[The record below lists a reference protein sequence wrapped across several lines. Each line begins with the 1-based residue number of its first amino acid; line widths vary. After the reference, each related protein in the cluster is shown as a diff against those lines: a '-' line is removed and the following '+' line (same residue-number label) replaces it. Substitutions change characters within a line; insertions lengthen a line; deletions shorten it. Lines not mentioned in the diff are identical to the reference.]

1 MKVPPFFRRLFKF
14 TSMDFETAVWEMINL
29 IIAPKKVFRNIYYHV
44 QTYISLDSYSK
55 PKTMMLTLT
64 PETKNSYHRAD
75 PAFTYLLS
83 LFFWLTGLAWG
94 LAYADGFGRAVKI
107 SFSFVLFHLLGS
119 SVIVSTL
126 MYFLVGKV
134 LGKRRQGLFGP
145 PNGGEEELEFGYCFD
160 VSIRAFTPI
169 WVFLYVLQFL
179 LMPLI
184 AQDYWVSN
192 FFGNTMF
199 LLALSYYFIIIF
211 LGFNA
216 LPFLSR
222 TEVLLVPIPI
232 LVILWVITYF
242 SRPRLCLPTDAPM
255 STDTTFRNFTA
266 QQAAEYAFGRGGSY
280 PELLYETILDFHQ
293 GKRDLCMD
301 VGTGPGKVV
310 WDLLNYFSHCIGSDA
325 GEQMIEHA
333 KQEALSRHVAHRTTF
348 LPVEAEHCGDPA
360 LLHRAGFEPNTI
372 DLVTVATAAHWFRF
386 PAFYLSAAQALR
398 PGGTLAIWTTSSYFC
413 HPSVPRHREIQSL
426 LHTLED
432 EMLGPYMTPGN
443 RLARQCYDHLP
454 LPWTPLPPSAAT
466 DGGVAE
472 NPSAAF
478 FDETAF
484 ERKHWDRDGGP
495 SAPPLS
501 DGSPA
506 PYLLGREVDLHVDVK
521 GFSSSGPVIRWREA
535 NPEKAN
541 TDQDPIRVIAQR
553 LKQVVGEQTDLVL
566 APSCTLLLFRRT

>member
-1 MKVPPFFRRLFKF
+1 MPTSQRRSTMKVPPFFRRLFKF

-29 IIAPKKVFRNIYYHV
+29 IIAPKKVFRNIYYH
-44 QTYISLDSYSK
+44 T
-55 PKTMMLTLT
+55 TMLTRK

-107 SFSFVLFHLLGS
+107 SFAFVLFHLIGS

-192 FFGNTMF
+192 FFGNSMF

-232 LVILWVITYF
+232 LVILWVISLF
-242 SRPRLCLPTDAPM
+242 
-255 STDTTFRNFTA
+255 TF
-266 QQAAEYAFGRGGSY
+266 
-280 PELLYETILDFHQ
+280 D
-293 GKRDLCMD
+293 C
-301 VGTGPGKVV
+301 
-310 WDLLNYFSHCIGSDA
+310 
-325 GEQMIEHA
+325 
-333 KQEALSRHVAHRTTF
+333 
-348 LPVEAEHCGDPA
+348 
-360 LLHRAGFEPNTI
+360 
-372 DLVTVATAAHWFRF
+372 AT
-386 PAFYLSAAQALR
+386 
-398 PGGTLAIWTTSSYFC
+398 
-413 HPSVPRHREIQSL
+413 
-426 LHTLED
+426 
-432 EMLGPYMTPGN
+432 N
-443 RLARQCYDHLP
+443 
-454 LPWTPLPPSAAT
+454 
-466 DGGVAE
+466 
-472 NPSAAF
+472 
-478 FDETAF
+478 
-484 ERKHWDRDGGP
+484 
-495 SAPPLS
+495 
-501 DGSPA
+501 
-506 PYLLGREVDLHVDVK
+506 
-521 GFSSSGPVIRWREA
+521 
-535 NPEKAN
+535 
-541 TDQDPIRVIAQR
+541 
-553 LKQVVGEQTDLVL
+553 L
-566 APSCTLLLFRRT
+566 APVLWCGVNLRKPV

>member
-44 QTYISLDSYSK
+44 QT
-55 PKTMMLTLT
+55 
-64 PETKNSYHRAD
+64 KNSYHRAD

-107 SFSFVLFHLLGS
+107 SFAFVLFHLLGS

-222 TEVLLVPIPI
+222 TEVLLAPIPV
-232 LVILWVITYF
+232 LVILWVISLFTF
-242 SRPRLCLPTDAPM
+242 DCATNLAPVLWCGVNLRKPLVAIPNCTLPTRITSSI

-266 QQAAEYAFGRGGSY
+266 QQAAAYASGRGGSY
-280 PELLYETILDFHQ
+280 PQPLYETILDFHL
-293 GKRDLCMD
+293 GNRDLCMD
-301 VGTGPGKVV
+301 RRQRADDRTSQ
-310 WDLLNYFSHCIGSDA
+310 N
-325 GEQMIEHA
+325 
-333 KQEALSRHVAHRTTF
+333 EALFRHLNHRTTF
-348 LPVEAEHCGDPA
+348 LTAEDAHCGDPT
-360 LLHRAGFEPNTI
+360 LLHHAGFNPNSI
-372 DLVTVATAAHWFRF
+372 DLVTVAMAAHWFQS

-413 HPSVPRHREIQSL
+413 HPSVPGYREIQTL
-426 LHTLED
+426 LHTVED
-432 EMLGPYMTPGN
+432 ERLGPYTTPGN
-443 RLARQCYDHLP
+443 RLARQCYDDLP
-454 LPWTPLPPSAAT
+454 LPWSPLPPSAAA
-466 DGGVAE
+466 GGEDAQ
-472 NPSAAF
+472 NPCAAL
-478 FDETAF
+478 FDEAAF
-484 ERKHWDRDGGP
+484 ERKHWDRDRVP
-495 SAPPLS
+495 SALALPDCSSPPF
-501 DGSPA
+501 
-506 PYLLGREVDLHVDVK
+506 LLGREVDLHGDLK
-521 GFSSSGPVIRWREA
+521 GLGSSWPVIRWREA
-535 NPEKAN
+535 NPGKVGTE
-541 TDQDPIRVIAQR
+541 QDPIRVIADR
-553 LKQVVGEQTDLVL
+553 LKRVVGEQTKLVL
-566 APSCTLLLFRRT
+566 APSCTVLLFRRT

>member
-44 QTYISLDSYSK
+44 QTYISLDSHSK
-55 PKTMMLTLT
+55 PKTMMLTLA

-107 SFSFVLFHLLGS
+107 SFAFVLFHLLGS

-192 FFGNTMF
+192 FFGNSMF

-266 QQAAEYAFGRGGSY
+266 QQAAEYASGRGGSY
-280 PELLYETILDFHQ
+280 PEPLYETILDFHQ

-310 WDLLNYFSHCIGSDA
+310 WDLLNYFTHCIGSDA
-325 GEQMIEHA
+325 SEQMIQHA
-333 KQEALSRHVAHRTTF
+333 KSEALSRHVAHGTTF
-348 LPVEAEHCGDPA
+348 LPIEAEHCGDPA

-372 DLVTVATAAHWFRF
+372 DLVTVATAAHWFHF

-413 HPSVPRHREIQSL
+413 HPSVPGHREIQSL
-426 LHTLED
+426 LNTLED

-454 LPWTPLPPSAAT
+454 LPWTPLPPFKAT

-478 FDETAF
+478 FDEATF
-484 ERKHWDRDGGP
+484 ERKHWDRDGVP

-506 PYLLGREVDLHVDVK
+506 PFLLGREVDLHADVK

-541 TDQDPIRVIAQR
+541 THQDPIRVIAQR
-553 LKQVVGEQTDLVL
+553 LKQVVGEQTKLVL
-566 APSCTLLLFRRT
+566 APSCTVLLFRRT

>member
-29 IIAPKKVFRNIYYHV
+29 IIAPKKVFRNIYYH
-44 QTYISLDSYSK
+44 
-55 PKTMMLTLT
+55 
-64 PETKNSYHRAD
+64 TKNSYHRAD

-107 SFSFVLFHLLGS
+107 SFAFVLFHLLGS

-216 LPFLSR
+216 LPFPSR
-222 TEVLLVPIPI
+222 TEIE
-232 LVILWVITYF
+232 
-242 SRPRLCLPTDAPM
+242 RLCSKFTSSM

-266 QQAAEYAFGRGGSY
+266 QQAAAYATGRGGSY
-280 PELLYETILDFHQ
+280 PQPLYETILDFHQ
-293 GKRDLCMD
+293 GKRELCMD
-301 VGTGPGKVV
+301 VGTGPGKAV
-310 WDLLNYFSHCIGSDA
+310 WDLLPYFSHCIGSDA
-325 GEQMIEHA
+325 SEQMIERA
-333 KQEALSRHVAHRTTF
+333 KQEARSRDLTHRTTF
-348 LPVEAEHCGDPA
+348 LTSEAEQCGDVA
-360 LLHRAGFEPNTI
+360 LLRQAGFEPNSI
-372 DLVTVATAAHWFRF
+372 DLITVAMAAHWFQF
-386 PAFYLSAAQALR
+386 PAFYLSATQALR
-398 PGGTLAIWTTSSYFC
+398 SGGTLAIWTTSSYFC
-413 HPSVPRHREIQSL
+413 HPSIPGHRDIQTL

-443 RLARQCYDHLP
+443 RLARGCYDHLP
-454 LPWTPLPPSAAT
+454 LPWSSVPPSAAT
-466 DGGVAE
+466 DGEDAE

-478 FDETAF
+478 FDEAAF
-484 ERKHWDRDGGP
+484 ERKHWDRDGVP
-495 SAPPLS
+495 SALALP
-501 DGSPA
+501 DGSPG
-506 PYLLGREVDLHVDVK
+506 PYLLGREVDLHGGLQ
-521 GFSSSGPVIRWREA
+521 GFDSSAPVIRWREA
-535 NPEKAN
+535 NPEKAK
-541 TDQDPIRVIAQR
+541 TDLDPVRVIADR
-553 LKQVVGEQTDLVL
+553 LMQVVGEQTKLVV
-566 APSCTLLLFRRT
+566 APSCTVLLFRRT